1 MKIRFLSLLCVL
13 MAAALSADTTS
24 GVANCKPDP
33 PAPVAL
39 TDKPNHFFAVGR
51 AQCGWTGF
59 EIAGQPS
66 KSGISTDLEE
76 ITGDSLTSVR
86 GYYVSTMLNGDTT
99 TVRYQGSGRMKDG
112 KFASGSGTWT
122 YVSGTGKLKGIKGK
136 GTYKGTPNS
145 DGTVSYKVDGEYRLP

>member
-1 MKIRFLSLLCVL
+1 MTIRFLSLLCVL

-66 KSGISTDLEE
+66 KSGSRRDEHWIMARCAVV
-76 ITGDSLTSVR
+76 TG
-86 GYYVSTMLNGDTT
+86 
-99 TVRYQGSGRMKDG
+99 
-112 KFASGSGTWT
+112 
-122 YVSGTGKLKGIKGK
+122 
-136 GTYKGTPNS
+136 
-145 DGTVSYKVDGEYRLP
+145 